1 MYSFM
6 AVWVHRDTVML
17 SWRHNVGPFFWR
29 HRLPL
34 QQNNARPHVARNLC
48 TIPGSWS
55 SSTAYILT
63 RHVTHWACLWCPGIG
78 VYKSASCQCPGT
90 LSVALLE
97 CIYCLHADD
106 EDEIFLVNYH
116 YRCRQC
122 LYSSSCRMVERHVPS
137 FMSSSLIWLVRNV
150 EAGSVYF
157 LHSLHMYSSF
167 WWWIVFKSLC
177 CFSIFYQP
185 LRRKAFP
192 LPLPSDVLWWHTVY
206 CFNVFDM
213 LFVFV
218 LPTSSFLLLFLCF
231 SVRSR
236 DCFCNIYLVV
246 FSCNAYTICLF
257 PEKN

>member
-157 LHSLHMYSSF
+157 CILYTCTRHFGDGLFSKVCAVFLYFTNLCEGRLFPCLCPQMCYDDTQFIVLMFLTCYSSSSYPPP
-167 WWWIVFKSLC
+167 VFCYYFCVLVSDQETA
-177 CFSIFYQP
+177 FVIF
-185 LRRKAFP
+185 
-192 LPLPSDVLWWHTVY
+192 
-206 CFNVFDM
+206 
-213 LFVFV
+213 
-218 LPTSSFLLLFLCF
+218 
-231 SVRSR
+231 
-236 DCFCNIYLVV
+236 I
-246 FSCNAYTICLF
+246 
-257 PEKN
+257 

>member
-1 MYSFM
+1 MIYNVCAVWCGVAYQDANEAAWLVLWTGHKLKAALKMYSFM

-122 LYSSSCRMVERHVPS
+122 LY
-137 FMSSSLIWLVRNV
+137 
-150 EAGSVYF
+150 
-157 LHSLHMYSSF
+157 
-167 WWWIVFKSLC
+167 
-177 CFSIFYQP
+177 
-185 LRRKAFP
+185 
-192 LPLPSDVLWWHTVY
+192 
-206 CFNVFDM
+206 
-213 LFVFV
+213 
-218 LPTSSFLLLFLCF
+218 
-231 SVRSR
+231 
-236 DCFCNIYLVV
+236 
-246 FSCNAYTICLF
+246 
-257 PEKN
+257 